1 MTFMI
6 VSYVILFLGLLGGVL
21 LFFRNPLLP
30 GASNV
35 STFPAVSVIIPARN
49 EEHNLPNILDDLR
62 KQTVLPLEVICV
74 NDGSTDNTAQAA
86 TEYGAT
92 LITVKNKPEGWTG
105 KSYAC
110 QRGADNARGDLL
122 LFLDADV
129 RLSDKAVEKLIYA
142 YLTERCTVSVQP
154 FHKVQRFYEHFSLF
168 FNLIMIA
175 ANGVSVPCKAKNI
188 GLFGPV
194 ILMNTADYRSAGGHT
209 GVRGSIVDDLTLGEN
224 LRKAGLGYRLF
235 LGGKD
240 ISFRMYAGG
249 LRQLQQGWT
258 KNFATGAS
266 KTSLFLVAMVAL
278 WLAVCTTGVIN
289 FIQLAFAFSYPKFA
303 ESLLVYGFLVAELM
317 VAARKVGSF
326 SKAFLAVYPMALA
339 FFFAIFGVSILKKIF
354 HIKVRWKERFI

>member
-1 MTFMI
+1 MTSMI
-6 VSYVILFLGLLGGVL
+6 VPFIILCIGLLGGVL

-30 GASNV
+30 GTSCESALP
-35 STFPAVSVIIPARN
+35 TISVIIPARN
-49 EEHNLPNILDDLR
+49 EEHNLPNILGDLR
-62 KQTVLPLEVICV
+62 KQSVLPLEVICV
-74 NDGSTDNTAQAA
+74 DDGSMDNTAQTA

-92 LITVKNKPEGWTG
+92 RITVKNKPEGWTG

-110 QRGADNARGDLL
+110 QLGADNAQGDLL

-129 RLSDKAVEKLIYA
+129 RLSEKAVEKLIHA
-142 YLTERCTVSVQP
+142 YLAQRCTISVQP
-154 FHKVQRFYEHFSLF
+154 YHKVQRFYEHLSLF

-175 ANGVSVPCKAKNI
+175 ANGVSVPFRAKNI

-194 ILMNTADYRSAGGHT
+194 ILMDAADYRHAGGHT
-209 GVRGSIVDDLTLGEN
+209 GVKSSIVDDLTLGEN
-224 LRKAGLGYRLF
+224 LRTAGLRFRLF

-266 KTSLFLVAMVAL
+266 KTSLFLVAMIVL
-278 WLAVCTTGVIN
+278 WIAVCTTGVIN
-289 FIQLAFAFSYPKFA
+289 FIELAFAFSYPKLA

-326 SKAFLAVYPMALA
+326 SKAFLAVYPLALA
-339 FFFAIFGVSILKKIF
+339 FFFAIFGLSVIKKIF
-354 HIKVRWKERFI
+354 HIKVKWKGRKI